1 MKKRGSFSQKI
12 RKSLDKE
19 KFSMYN
25 IICCILVLCRV
36 KEVEM
41 ILDMLPILSGA
52 LQQID
57 FDFSF
62 RPSEDSLLVTVY
74 SDVDFTEPI
83 TVTGYVKN
91 MAGYMVL
98 SANVKVSYSTVCAR
112 CIEPVSNTLEISF
125 EKDIASSGDVSEDN
139 DDYVIIEDKKFDMLP
154 VVEEEIML
162 EMPSRTLCKEDC
174 LGLCQKCGKNLN
186 EGDCD
191 CDKKEVDPRLAI
203 LKTLLQ

>member
-1 MKKRGSFSQKI
+1 
-12 RKSLDKE
+12 
-19 KFSMYN
+19 
-25 IICCILVLCRV
+25 
-36 KEVEM
+36 M

-52 LQQID
+52 SQQIN
-57 FDFSF
+57 FDFVF
-62 RPSEDSLLVTVY
+62 TPNEDSLLVAVY

-98 SANVKVSYSTVCAR
+98 SADVKVAYHTMCAR
-112 CIEPVSNTLEISF
+112 CAEPVSSTLEISF
-125 EKDIASSGDVSEDN
+125 EKDIASSGDVSADN
-139 DDYVIIEDKKFDMLP
+139 DDYIIIEDKKVDLLP
-154 VVEEEIML
+154 IVEEEIML

-186 EGDCD
+186 EGDCS
-191 CDKKEVDPRLAI
+191 CEKKEVDPRLAI

>member
-1 MKKRGSFSQKI
+1 MQKI

-19 KFSMYN
+19 NFSMYN

-74 SDVDFTEPI
+74 SDVDFTDPI

-98 SANVKVSYSTVCAR
+98 SADVKVSYSTVCAR
-112 CIEPVSNTLEISF
+112 CVEPVSNILEISF

-139 DDYVIIEDKKFDMLP
+139 DDYIIIEDKKFDMLP

>member
-1 MKKRGSFSQKI
+1 MQKI

-19 KFSMYN
+19 NFSMYN

-74 SDVDFTEPI
+74 SDVDFS
-83 TVTGYVKN
+83 G
-91 MAGYMVL
+91 
-98 SANVKVSYSTVCAR
+98 
-112 CIEPVSNTLEISF
+112 EI
-125 EKDIASSGDVSEDN
+125 
-139 DDYVIIEDKKFDMLP
+139 
-154 VVEEEIML
+154 
-162 EMPSRTLCKEDC
+162 
-174 LGLCQKCGKNLN
+174 
-186 EGDCD
+186 
-191 CDKKEVDPRLAI
+191 
-203 LKTLLQ
+203 

>member
-1 MKKRGSFSQKI
+1 
-12 RKSLDKE
+12 
-19 KFSMYN
+19 
-25 IICCILVLCRV
+25 
-36 KEVEM
+36 M

-57 FDFSF
+57 FEFSF
-62 RPSEDSLLVTVY
+62 RPSEDSLLATVY
-74 SDVDFTEPI
+74 SDVDFAEPI
-83 TVTGYVKN
+83 IVTGYVKN
-91 MAGYMVL
+91 MAGYMML
-98 SANVKVSYSTVCAR
+98 SADVQVSDSTVCAR
-112 CIEPVSNTLEISF
+112 CVEPVSNVLEISF

-139 DDYVIIEDKKFDMLP
+139 DDYIIIEDKKFDMLP

-174 LGLCQKCGKNLN
+174 RGLCQKCGKNLN